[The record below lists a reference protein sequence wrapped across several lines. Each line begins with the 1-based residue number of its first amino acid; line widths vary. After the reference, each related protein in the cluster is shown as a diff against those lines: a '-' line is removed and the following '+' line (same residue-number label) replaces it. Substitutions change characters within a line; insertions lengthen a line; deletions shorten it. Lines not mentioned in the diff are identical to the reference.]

1 MQEVTY
7 LDRLALYAVLNDVV
21 EIYET
26 TKTMLAVVGTLYVSK
41 LFLGCSWKIIQ
52 GFRRY
57 FIPRYSL
64 FRCTTLSN
72 VLSKSCFAK

>member
-26 TKTMLAVVGTLYVSK
+26 TKTVLAVVGTLYVSK
-41 LFLGCSWKIIQ
+41 LFLGYSWKIMQ

-57 FIPRYSL
+57 IIPRYFL
-64 FRCTTLSN
+64 FGCAYLY
-72 VLSKSCFAK
+72 

>member
-26 TKTMLAVVGTLYVSK
+26 TKTVLAVVGTLYVSK
-41 LFLGCSWKIIQ
+41 LFLGYSWKIMQ

-57 FIPRYSL
+57 IIPRYSL
-64 FRCTTLSN
+64 FGCAYLY
-72 VLSKSCFAK
+72 

>member
-7 LDRLALYAVLNDVV
+7 LDRLALYAVLNDAL

-26 TKTMLAVVGTLYVSK
+26 MKTVLAVVGTLYVSK
-41 LFLGCSWKIIQ
+41 LFLGYSWKIMQ

-57 FIPRYSL
+57 IIPRYSL
-64 FRCTTLSN
+64 FGCTDLY
-72 VLSKSCFAK
+72 